1 MNHMTTPWSVGDIP
15 WNVYPRPQLKRG
27 NWINLNGEWDFARGN
42 DLKKMETGLKIN
54 VPFPQESI
62 LSGLGT
68 EGVSYPYMKY
78 SKTLPDVELKEGERL
93 ILHIGATDQELG
105 VTIGGIFFHEKKP
118 YIPLSFDI
126 TVGYSISHDVEIVI
140 KDKLDKNYPYGKQAK
155 NHKGMWYTPV
165 SGIWQTVWLE
175 VVPKNYIRSIR
186 VTPDLLGAD
195 IIVDGGEEEKT
206 LTYKNGEKTE
216 VITFTGDHCRIDI
229 ENPQHWSPE
238 NPYLYDFTVESGADK
253 VESYFGLRTVTVSED
268 GKDILLNGKP
278 YFFHGLLDQGYFSD
292 GIFLPASPEGFE
304 FDILTMK
311 DLGFNTLR
319 KHIKL
324 EPEIFYYYCDKF
336 GMVVFQD
343 FINNGPY
350 SYIVDTAIP
359 NVGGPRKG
367 ITHYASK
374 KRRELFENCAEDL
387 MTCLYSHPSVCYY
400 TIFNEGWGQYDA
412 DKMYEKFKA
421 LDPTRIYDSTSG
433 WFREHKSD
441 VQSEHIYFKPVAIT
455 ANEGRPLI
463 LSEFGG
469 YSCKIEDHSYNL
481 EKTYGYRYYTETEEF
496 QKALTELYENE
507 VVPSME
513 NEGLCAAIL
522 TQVSDVEDETNG
534 LVTYDRK
541 VVKVDREEMRRIA
554 DRLRK

>member
-1 MNHMTTPWSVGDIP
+1 
-15 WNVYPRPQLKRG
+15 
-27 NWINLNGEWDFARGN
+27 
-42 DLKKMETGLKIN
+42 MEGGLKIT
-54 VPFPQESI
+54 VPFPQESL

-78 SKTLPDVELKEGERL
+78 SRTLPEVELKDNERL
-93 ILHIGATDQELG
+93 ILHIGATDQEVG

-126 TVGYSISHDVEIVI
+126 TVGYGISRDIEIII
-140 KDKLDKNYPYGKQAK
+140 KDKLDKNYPYGKQCK
-155 NHKGMWYTPV
+155 NRKGMWYTPV

-175 VVPKNYIRSIR
+175 VVPKDYIKSLKI
-186 VTPDLLGAD
+186 TPDLNGVD
-195 IIVDGGEEEKT
+195 IIAEGGAEDKII
-206 LTYKNGEKTE
+206 TYKENE
-216 VITFTGDHCRIDI
+216 VMKVLEFSGDHCRIDL
-229 ENPQHWSPE
+229 EEPHLWSPE
-238 NPYLYDFTVESGADK
+238 DPYLYDFTLVSGDDK
-253 VESYFGLRTVTVSED
+253 IESYFGLRTVAVSDD

-292 GIFLPASPEGFE
+292 GIFLPATPEGYE

-324 EPEIFYYYCDKF
+324 EPEIFYYYCDKY
-336 GMVVFQD
+336 GMIVFQD

-350 SYIVDTAIP
+350 SFLIDTALP
-359 NVGGPRKG
+359 TAGPRKG
-367 ITHYASK
+367 VSHFATK

-387 MTCLYSHPSVCYY
+387 MTCLYSHPCVCYY

-412 DKMYEKFKA
+412 DKMYEKFTA

-433 WFREHKSD
+433 WFKERESD
-441 VQSEHIYFKPVAIT
+441 VQSEHIYFKPVKIKAT
-455 ANEGRPLI
+455 DGKPLV

-469 YSCKIEDHSYNL
+469 YSCKIPEHSFNT
-481 EKTYGYRYYTETEEF
+481 EKTYGYRYYSETSEF
-496 QKALTELYENE
+496 QKGLTELYEKE
-507 VVPSME
+507 IIPCLE

-541 VVKVDREEMRRIA
+541 VIKVDRYEMRRLA
-554 DRLRK
+554 DKLRK

>member
-1 MNHMTTPWSVGDIP
+1 MNHMTTPWSVSETP
-15 WNVYPRPQLKRG
+15 WNVYPRPQLKRD
-27 NWINLNGEWDFARGN
+27 NWINLNGEWNFARGKEIN
-42 DLKKMETGLKIN
+42 KMEGGLKIT
-54 VPFPQESI
+54 VPFPQESL

-78 SKTLPDVELKEGERL
+78 SRTLPEVELKDNERL
-93 ILHIGATDQELG
+93 ILHIGATDQEVG

-126 TVGYSISHDVEIVI
+126 TVGYGISRDIEIVV
-140 KDKLDKNYPYGKQAK
+140 KDKLDKNYPYGKQCK
-155 NHKGMWYTPV
+155 NRKGMWYTPV

-175 VVPKNYIRSIR
+175 VVPENYIKSLRI
-186 VTPDLLGAD
+186 TPDLKGVD
-195 IIVDGGEEEKT
+195 IIAEGGAEEKII
-206 LTYKNGEKTE
+206 TYKENE
-216 VITFTGDHCRIDI
+216 VMKVLEFCGDHCRIDL
-229 ENPQHWSPE
+229 EEPHLWSPE
-238 NPYLYDFTVESGADK
+238 DPYLYDFTLVSGEDK
-253 VESYFGLRTVTVSED
+253 IESYFGLRTVCVSDD

-292 GIFLPASPEGFE
+292 GIFLPATPEGYE

-324 EPEIFYYYCDKF
+324 EPEIFYYYCDKY

-350 SYIVDTAIP
+350 SFLIDTALP
-359 NVGGPRKG
+359 TAGPRKG
-367 ITHYASK
+367 VSHFATK
-374 KRRELFENCAEDL
+374 KRRELFENCAEDM
-387 MTCLYSHPSVCYY
+387 MTCLYSHPCVCYY

-412 DKMYEKFKA
+412 DKMYEKFTA

-433 WFREHKSD
+433 WFKERESD
-441 VQSEHIYFKPVAIT
+441 VQSEHIYFKPVKIKAT
-455 ANEGRPLI
+455 DGKPLV

-469 YSCKIEDHSYNL
+469 YSCKIPEHSFNT
-481 EKTYGYRYYTETEEF
+481 EKTYGYRYYSETSEF
-496 QKALTELYENE
+496 QKDLTELYEKE
-507 VVPSME
+507 IIPCLE

-541 VVKVDREEMRRIA
+541 IIKVDCCEMRRIA
-554 DRLRK
+554 DKLKK

>member
-1 MNHMTTPWSVGDIP
+1 MNHMTTPWTPTEIP
-15 WNVYPRPQLKRG
+15 WDVYPRPQLRRKG
-27 NWINLNGEWDFARGN
+27 WINLNGQWDFARGN
-42 DLKKMETGLKIN
+42 DIRKMEGGLKIT
-54 VPFPQESI
+54 VPFPQESL

-68 EGVSYPYMKY
+68 EGLSYPYMKY
-78 SKTLPDVELKEGERL
+78 SRTLPELELAENERL
-93 ILHIGATDQELG
+93 ILHIGATDQEVG
-105 VTIGGIFFHEKKP
+105 VSIGGIFFHEKRP

-126 TVGYSISHDVEIVI
+126 TMGYGISRDIEIVV
-140 KDKLDKNYPYGKQAK
+140 KDKLDRDYPYGKQRK

-175 VVPKNYIRSIR
+175 IVPKEHIKSLRI
-186 VTPDLLGAD
+186 TPDLKGVD
-195 IIVDGGEEEKT
+195 IIVEGGAEEKL
-206 LTYKNGEKTE
+206 LTYMDEDSMKVLE
-216 VITFTGDHCRIDI
+216 FTGDHCRIDI
-229 ENPQHWSPE
+229 EKPHLWSPE
-238 NPYLYDFTVESGADK
+238 DPHLYDFSIVCGKDK
-253 VESYFGLRTVTVSED
+253 VESYFGLRTVSISDD
-268 GKDILLNGKP
+268 GRDILLNGEP

-292 GIFLPASPEGFE
+292 GIFLPASPEGYE

-324 EPEIFYYYCDKF
+324 EPEIFYYYCDRL

-350 SYIVDTAIP
+350 SYIVDTALP
-359 NVGGPRKG
+359 NVGPRKG

-374 KRRELFENCAEDL
+374 KRRELFENCAEDM

-412 DKMYEKFKA
+412 DKMYEKFVA
-421 LDPTRIYDSTSG
+421 LDPTRIYDTTSG
-433 WFREHKSD
+433 WFKERLSD
-441 VQSEHIYFKPVAIT
+441 VQSEHIYFKPVKIKAT
-455 ANEGRPLI
+455 DGKPLV

-469 YSCKIEDHSYNL
+469 YSCKIPEHSYNL
-481 EKTYGYRYYTETEEF
+481 DKTYGYRYYTDTAEF
-496 QKALTELYENE
+496 QKAITELYENE
-507 VVPSME
+507 IVPCLE
-513 NEGLCAAIL
+513 DEGLCAAIL

-541 VVKVDREEMRRIA
+541 VVKVDRDEMRRIA
-554 DRLRK
+554 EKLRK

>member
-1 MNHMTTPWSVGDIP
+1 MNHMTTPWSVSETP
-15 WNVYPRPQLKRG
+15 WNVYPRPQLKRD
-27 NWINLNGEWDFARGN
+27 NRINLNGEWNFARGAEIN
-42 DLKKMETGLKIN
+42 KMEGGLKIT
-54 VPFPQESI
+54 VPFPQESL

-68 EGVSYPYMKY
+68 EGLSYPYMKY
-78 SKTLPDVELKEGERL
+78 SRTLPEVELKDNERL
-93 ILHIGATDQELG
+93 ILHIGATDQEVG
-105 VTIGGIFFHEKKP
+105 VTIGGIFFHERKP

-126 TVGYSISHDVEIVI
+126 TVGYGISRDIEIVV
-140 KDKLDKNYPYGKQAK
+140 KDKLDKNYPYGKQCK
-155 NHKGMWYTPV
+155 NRKGMWYTPV

-175 VVPKNYIRSIR
+175 VVPENYIKSLRI
-186 VTPDLLGAD
+186 TPDLKGVD
-195 IIVDGGEEEKT
+195 IIAEGGAEDKII
-206 LTYKNGEKTE
+206 TYKENE
-216 VITFTGDHCRIDI
+216 VMKVMEFSGDHCRIDLA
-229 ENPQHWSPE
+229 EPHLWSPE
-238 NPYLYDFTVESGADK
+238 DPYLYDFTLVSGDDK
-253 VESYFGLRTVTVSED
+253 IESYFGLRTVAVSDD

-292 GIFLPASPEGFE
+292 GIFLPATPEGYE

-324 EPEIFYYYCDKF
+324 EPEIFYYYCDKY

-350 SYIVDTAIP
+350 SFLIDTALP
-359 NVGGPRKG
+359 TAGPRKG
-367 ITHYASK
+367 VSHFATK
-374 KRRELFENCAEDL
+374 KRRELFENCAEDM
-387 MTCLYSHPSVCYY
+387 MTCLYSHPCVCYY

-412 DKMYEKFKA
+412 DKMYEKFTA

-433 WFREHKSD
+433 WFKERESD
-441 VQSEHIYFKPVAIT
+441 VQSEHIYFKPVKIKAT
-455 ANEGRPLI
+455 DGKPLV

-469 YSCKIEDHSYNL
+469 YSCKIPEHSFNT
-481 EKTYGYRYYTETEEF
+481 EKTYGYRYYSETSEF
-496 QKALTELYENE
+496 QKGLTELYEKE
-507 VVPSME
+507 IIPCLE

-541 VVKVDREEMRRIA
+541 IIKVDRCEMRRIA
-554 DRLRK
+554 DKLKK